1 MQMKLLPPR
10 CARPLPFLAAAIF
23 FIILLTVSRLH
34 NGSFL
39 PASLHLPGAQKP
51 ATDKPEV
58 KIEKPQRPPPNRPL
72 ITPGQCT
79 AEIDFLRQF
88 KMGLSDSI
96 LYSRRCVKRMP
107 SNNFDRSAVT
117 NISQPLIT
125 HTTTVNLSDCSV
137 PSPVPCDDLP
147 LQVPFPYPAQDYKH
161 LVFGIASTWDRTRD
175 SLPAFA
181 HWLAGTGA
189 LLLGIVVDYDTMKD
203 GRLLHYD
210 LSKLEKEYAD
220 AGVNATFIG
229 PTLKK
234 HPKTGEPDGRTEHHH
249 FMLIRDLLERSGPDT
264 RWMGVLDDDTFFPSL
279 YNMDQEL
286 KRYDH
291 TKSLWLGAL
300 SDNFN
305 SVKNWGYMAYGGAGA
320 FLSLPLARELEPHL
334 EECIVDTTVDTGD
347 GILRDCVYA
356 HSHTKLTL
364 VPHMYQHDMHGDMS
378 GFYESGVLPLSV
390 HHWKS
395 WYHEP
400 VPEMAAV
407 TSLCGDCF
415 LARWRFADDALLA
428 NGYSVTTYA
437 PGLLDRLDL
446 DRMESTWEFP
456 GHEFDFSFAP
466 RRDALNSTLK
476 KSYHLKDVV
485 TTPKGEFRQIYVYKG
500 DWEKGELDEVIEL
513 AWEAE

>member
-1 MQMKLLPPR
+1 MKLLPPR
-10 CARPLPFLAAAIF
+10 CARPLPLLAAAIF
-23 FIILLTVSRLH
+23 FVLLLTVTRLH

-39 PASLHLPGAQKP
+39 PASLLPASNKP
-51 ATDKPEV
+51 AEKTEV
-58 KIEKPQRPPPNRPL
+58 KTEKPQRPPPNRALLP
-72 ITPGQCT
+72 PGQCT
-79 AEIDFLRQF
+79 AEIDFLRRF
-88 KMGLSDSI
+88 ELALSDNI
-96 LYSRRCVKRMP
+96 VYTRRCIKRMP
-107 SNNFDRSAVT
+107 SIDFDRSAVA

-125 HTTTVNLSDCSV
+125 HTTTVNLTDCTV

-161 LVFGIASTWDRTRD
+161 LVFGIASSYDRTRD

-181 HWLAGTGA
+181 HWLANTGA
-189 LLLGIVVDYDTMKD
+189 LLVGIVVNAEDEIGGKKFS
-203 GRLLHYD
+203 HD
-210 LSKLEKEYAD
+210 LTALEREYAA
-220 AGVNATFIG
+220 AGVNATFIA

-279 YNMDQEL
+279 YNLDQEL

-334 EECIVDTTVDTGD
+334 EQCIVETTVDTGD

-364 VPHMYQHDMHGDMS
+364 VPHMYQHDVHGDMS
-378 GFYESGVLPLSV
+378 GFYESGVRPLSV

-395 WYHEP
+395 WYQEP
-400 VPEMAAV
+400 IPEMAAV
-407 TSLCGDCF
+407 SSICGDCF
-415 LARWRFADDALLA
+415 LARWRFADDILFA
-428 NGYSVTTYA
+428 NGYSVTKYA
-437 PGLLDRLDL
+437 PGLLDSIDL
-446 DRMESTWEFP
+446 DRMESTWDWP
-456 GHEFDFSFAP
+456 GHEYDFSFAP

-476 KSYHLKDVV
+476 KSYHLEDVV
-485 TTPKGEFRQIYVYKG
+485 VSATGVFRQIYVHKG
-500 DWEKGELDEVIEL
+500 DWEKGEPDEVVEL
-513 AWEAE
+513 AWETD